1 LLEKEDVD
9 QIQKSSAKETKLAA
23 ALKAKESSRVLREV
37 E

>member
-23 ALKAKESSRVLREV
+23 ALKAKESS
-37 E
+37 